1 MNVRGTL
8 IWRGVLGLVIGFIA
22 LAWPGITVGA
32 FVILFAVYAFIAAG
46 TNAASAFRSD
56 RAGGVAGG
64 LLLAVV
70 DAGAGIAALGWP
82 GITALA
88 LVWVVAIWAFASGF
102 AEMVMA
108 FASGETAGHRALL
121 GLTGLVSVALGVV
134 FAFRPDVGAVTIAQV
149 YGLFSII
156 SGVSALV
163 LAANVGDRQ
172 TASRLVAA

>member
-1 MNVRGTL
+1 MNIRGAL
-8 IWRGVLGLVIGFIA
+8 VWRGVLAVIVGFIA

-46 TNAASAFRSD
+46 TSAAAAFRSD
-56 RAGGVAGG
+56 GAGQVAGG

-70 DAGAGIAALGWP
+70 DAAAGIAALVWP

-88 LVWVVAIWAFASGF
+88 LVWVVATWAFVSGF
-102 AEMVMA
+102 AEIVMA
-108 FASGETAGHRALL
+108 FAAGETAGQRALL
-121 GLTGLVSVALGVV
+121 GLGGLVSIALGVV

-149 YGLFSII
+149 YGLFSIV

-163 LAANVGDRQ
+163 MAANVGDRQ
-172 TASRLVAA
+172 AVPDVVTA